1 MSSEPAE
8 PTEFWYGSM
17 PTNPP
22 TTCLPSEWES
32 WEIVLEAATNEKL
45 HLEKIE
51 STRAPCYRCTSRPQ
65 THPSSPPRSR
75 LDPPF
80 LRTYAHTTIGFRTHE
95 DPTAAPRCWLH
106 LFSDKTII
114 TTGQSVRFRAKSTHH
129 RPSRIALVHLFASSS
144 SDLLQMTPLLVTV
157 VPLVKGQANEIV

>member
-1 MSSEPAE
+1 MAILWAGDEV
-8 PTEFWYGSM
+8 
-17 PTNPP
+17 
-22 TTCLPSEWES
+22 C
-32 WEIVLEAATNEKL
+32 IR
-45 HLEKIE
+45 HRR
-51 STRAPCYRCTSRPQ
+51 RASCGERAIGARRLINWVSQKKKSRPLNDRNREYERPQ